1 MNGIINYL
9 TKKTGGNI
17 HDNGTIEVTS
27 NSFKEHPKNL
37 LQQQGKFVAKPGEKN
52 AWICFDFKNMEV
64 EISDYS
70 VQSSS
75 SCCIKNWVFEISKD
89 GQDWKIVDTH
99 VDCNDLKP
107 KNIVKTYKVQEK
119 SFVRYC
125 RLRHNGQ
132 FIDYIPI
139 NVMIINRIELYGRLK
154 MKS

>member
-119 SFVRYC
+119 SFVRIVD
-125 RLRHNGQ
+125 LGTMDNSSTTFQ
-132 FIDYIPI
+132 L
-139 NVMIINRIELYGRLK
+139 M
-154 MKS
+154 